1 MTICERLPLN
11 SLHVRGLD
19 DERAFVLA
27 ESLSLVGNLSG
38 NSDFKRH
45 WLKNVF
51 SEGLTCSGRSE

>member
-1 MTICERLPLN
+1 MTICERLPLD

-19 DERAFVLA
+19 EKRAFVSA
-27 ESLSLVGNLSG
+27 ESLSLVDKLGGNA
-38 NSDFKRH
+38 DFKRH